1 MGGLFDSVNFF
12 SYLCSV
18 NLYTLIFKKLIMKKF
33 LLFLTALVATATVAM
48 AQDTWTVAG
57 TAAILNGTDSWAPA
71 NDANDMTSTD
81 GVNFTLSV
89 ENKTLETGVNYEFKV
104 VKNHGWSEA
113 YPSSNYILTV
123 AETAVYTVNYS
134 FNAETKDI
142 AVETVKTGNA
152 GEITHDYSVAGNN
165 ATLFGAEWNAENTTT
180 DMTKGADGVFTWT
193 SAETLLA
200 VSTIQFKV
208 VEDHSWGVSYGYNG
222 DNATYDVT
230 EAGKYVLKFSFNPD
244 TKVVGCEVV
253 SFTPEVVE
261 TNYFI
266 KHNWGG
272 EGAWSWK
279 QLTKFEDDGDVA
291 YFINDV
297 YGGTGCNINT
307 TDNDA
312 GALWF
317 ENPEN
322 IGFVKVGEQCRF
334 AYSPEENS
342 VAVITLKTKIVELS
356 IKDQEVELVEDQY
369 NYTMTLTE
377 AFDESDISVVAVNAK
392 DAGLDFQIR
401 NADMLES
408 EDFLVEISLTKDSEL
423 IEKYTIVVTV
433 DTSTGIKDLNVNNAK
448 AVKMIE
454 NGQVVILKDG
464 KKFNVAGQTIK

>member
-1 MGGLFDSVNFF
+1 
-12 SYLCSV
+12 
-18 NLYTLIFKKLIMKKF
+18 MKKF
-33 LLFLTALVATATVAM
+33 LLLLVALVATSAVAM

-71 NDANDMTSTD
+71 NAANDMTSTD

-89 ENKTLETGVNYEFKV
+89 TGKTLETGVNYEFKV
-104 VKNHGWSEA
+104 VKNHSWAEA
-113 YPSSNYILTV
+113 YPSSNAVLTV
-123 AETAVYTVNYS
+123 AETAVYTVNYT
-134 FNAETKDI
+134 FNADTKEV
-142 AVETVKTGNA
+142 AASAVKTGTA
-152 GEITHDYSVAGNN
+152 GEITHEYSVAGNN
-165 ATLFGAEWNAENTTT
+165 ATLFGAEWSAENTTT
-180 DMTKGADGVFTWT
+180 DMTKGADGIYTWT
-193 SAETLLA
+193 SAETA
-200 VSTIQFKV
+200 IPVSTLLFKV

-266 KHNWGG
+266 KHNWAG
-272 EGAWSWK
+272 EGTWSWK
-279 QLTKFEDDGDVA
+279 QLTKKEEDGDVG

-307 TDNDA
+307 TDNDE

-322 IGFVKVGEQCRF
+322 IGFVKVGEECRF
-334 AYSPEENS
+334 VYSPDENA
-342 VAVITLKTKIVELS
+342 VAVITLKTKIVEIS

-377 AFDESDISVVAVNAK
+377 AFDESDISVVAVNAD

-401 NADMLES
+401 NANMLNS
-408 EDFLVEISLTKDSEL
+408 EDYLVEISLTKDSEL

-433 DTSTGIKDLNVNNAK
+433 DTITGINDLTVNNAK
-448 AVKMIE
+448 VVKMIE

-464 KKFNVAGQTIK
+464 KKFNIAGQTIK